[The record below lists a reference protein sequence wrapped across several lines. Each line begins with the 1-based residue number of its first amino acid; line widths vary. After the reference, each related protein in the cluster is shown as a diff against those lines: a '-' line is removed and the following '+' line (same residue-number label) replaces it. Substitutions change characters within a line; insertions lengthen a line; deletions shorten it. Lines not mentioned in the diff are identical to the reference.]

1 MTGRQSGFSL
11 VEVTL
16 ALGIAAFCLLVVV
29 ALLPAGI
36 LSIRDSAEA
45 TASLSFSQAVLAD
58 LRATGASTNATNSA
72 RFQVSIPPA
81 GTAAPATNTLFFS
94 AGGVTNSA
102 AAARYRMTVT
112 LTPPTNS
119 ASRQGTLVHIRTTWP
134 AAAAVTNA
142 PGAIETFGVLDR
154 NN

>member
-1 MTGRQSGFSL
+1 MTGRQRGFSL

-58 LRATGASTNATNSA
+58 LRATGDP
-72 RFQVSIPPA
+72 FDLVGKISIAIKQPA
-81 GTAAPATNTLFFS
+81 CHKGA
-94 AGGVTNSA
+94 
-102 AAARYRMTVT
+102 
-112 LTPPTNS
+112 
-119 ASRQGTLVHIRTTWP
+119 LV
-134 AAAAVTNA
+134 AD
-142 PGAIETFGVLDR
+142 L
-154 NN
+154 